1 MRIAV
6 FGAGALGSVVGGLLS
21 RRNEVTLIG
30 RSAHM
35 QAIEHNGLVVGG
47 MVEAVFVPQA
57 VSEVGQVHEV
67 DIVIVTVKAYDTLE
81 ALEAVR
87 PLLDKGAVLVLLQ
100 NGLRQL
106 AIMSEGHMDSVIGV
120 TSIGAT
126 YVSPGK
132 VSYAGIGDTYFGSL
146 SGATEQAER
155 IAEMSTSVGLDS
167 EVPSDIRREVWAKAV
182 INASINP
189 ITAFV
194 RCRNGG
200 VLKNEG
206 LLALSELL
214 CDEGVSVARAQGIDL
229 SAEQT
234 FEKVLE
240 VLRRT
245 AENRSSML
253 QDMERGKRTEVDDI
267 NGEIVR
273 LGKEKGIDARANR
286 ALTLLIE
293 GLSAQNSRR

>member
-1 MRIAV
+1 MRVAV

-57 VSEVGQVHEV
+57 VSEVSQVHEV

-106 AIMSEGHMDSVIGV
+106 TVMSEGHIGSIIGI

-132 VSYAGIGDTYFGSL
+132 VVYTGIGDTYFGSL

-155 IAEMSTSVGLDS
+155 IAEMFTSVGLDS

-189 ITAFV
+189 ITALV

-214 CDEGVSVARAQGIDL
+214 CDEGVSVARAQGIEL

-273 LGKEKGIDARANR
+273 LGKEKGIDARTNR